1 METILVPPLLCSS
14 RVYESVVDTV
24 WAHGAVTLADTRR
37 DDTIAAMAARILL
50 SAPARFVVLGTSMGG
65 HVALEVMRQALR
77 VEEGHF
83 DALVD
88 AAFPDVVAER
98 SECTTQL
105 AAASRR
111 P

>member
-1 METILVPPLLCSS
+1 MPPLLRSS

-24 WAHGAVTLADTRR
+24 CGRMARSPLPARFATTRSPPWQP
-37 DDTIAAMAARILL
+37 ASLL

-65 HVALEVMRQALR
+65 HVALEVMRQALL

-98 SECTTQL
+98 NECTTQL